1 MMKISL
7 LALLASLAAA
17 SAIGQTAA
25 QSTTIAPITTP
36 ATTATSAAQN
46 APAPTASPDQSTAKP
61 APAAAQTTAPTPFP
75 TSGYLSYAF
84 KDLGAPQG
92 LRLVEGSAEGGVT
105 YMVRR
110 DEVITAARLRLM
122 LENSAGFPADTKL
135 EVTVNGD
142 SVGTVD
148 VGSDRHTAT
157 PVDLPID
164 PILLGDYNR
173 VSFKLLGVPLAS
185 CTVNDSGPWMT
196 VGPRSAVDI
205 TAGHLPLANDLAI
218 LPLPFFDERDPHVL
232 ATSFVFPR
240 TPSSGEL
247 EASGIVAS
255 WLGGMAGYRGVH
267 LPTMFGALPPG
278 NAIVFASGDESLPG
292 LTLPHAAGPTIAIVP
307 NPTDPDSK
315 LLLVLG
321 RDAGDL
327 KVAAQGLALGRGAY
341 KGGAVSA
348 VTATAPTE
356 RRPYD
361 APGWISD
368 SHPVKF
374 SELTTADGLRSHGI
388 RPEPITLDFRSAPDY
403 FNWIDSTIPMKL
415 RFAVT
420 PEPIVDLTRSRLD
433 VTLNNTPF
441 RSVPLAETGT
451 LIDPGRARHDGTVD
465 IPPFLLTGRNR
476 LSFYFDM
483 APSPQ
488 CNATRASTLVEDI
501 DPNSTIDLSQS
512 PHYAPMPNLSY
523 FANAGFPFTRDSDLS
538 QTAVV
543 MPDEVTPDDTEAYLD
558 TMALFGEATDYP
570 TLQASV
576 VRAGDVNNVGNRD
589 LLLIGSFSRQ
599 PLLGAWTSH
608 SGIAVENGEMR
619 AIERS
624 WWERIQL
631 LFDWRNRRSHVAE
644 VNEWLAAQ
652 PGGEGAIMG
661 FRSPL
666 NDGRSVVAIT
676 GSSPEQV
683 AQTARMLQTGD
694 RVVKVQDDLV
704 LIRAND
710 VQSFRMSRRY
720 DVGTLN
726 RWTWLRWNLSD
737 QPIVIAI
744 LLFAACAAMAAV
756 AFVVL
761 GVKARRRLQGAN
773 R

>member
-1 MMKISL
+1 MKISL
-7 LALLASLAAA
+7 VALLVSLAAA
-17 SAIGQTAA
+17 PAFGQTATQPTPTA
-25 QSTTIAPITTP
+25 TP
-36 ATTATSAAQN
+36 AT
-46 APAPTASPDQSTAKP
+46 APAVTAAPAVTPNQPKPT
-61 APAAAQTTAPTPFP
+61 PAAAESPGPSPFP
-75 TSGYLSYAF
+75 SSGYLSYAF

-122 LENSAGFPADTKL
+122 LENSAGFPSDTKL

-142 SVGTVD
+142 SIGTID

-185 CTVNDSGPWMT
+185 CSVNDNGPWMT
-196 VGPRSAVDI
+196 VGARSAVDI
-205 TAGHLPLANDLAI
+205 TAGRLPLANDLAI
-218 LPLPFFDERDPHVL
+218 LPLPFFDERDPHAL
-232 ATSFVFPR
+232 DTSFVFAR
-240 TPSSGEL
+240 TPSAGEL

-267 LPTMFGALPPG
+267 LPTVFGSLPPG
-278 NAIVFASGDESLPG
+278 NAVVFASGNDTVPG
-292 LTLPHAAGPTIAIVP
+292 LTLPHAAGPTLAIVP
-307 NPTDPDSK
+307 NPSDPDGK

-327 KVAAQGLALGRGAY
+327 KAAAQGLALGRGAY
-341 KGGAVSA
+341 KSGAVSA
-348 VTATAPTE
+348 VTPVQPTE
-356 RRPYD
+356 RHAYD

-368 SHPVKF
+368 TQPVKF
-374 SELTTADGLRSHGI
+374 SDLTTEDRLRSHGI
-388 RPEPITLDFRSAPDY
+388 RPEPITIDFRSAPDY

-415 RFAVT
+415 RFLVT
-420 PEPIVDLTRSRLD
+420 PEPIVDLSRSRLD

-441 RSVPLAETGT
+441 RSVPLAETGS
-451 LIDPGRARHDGTVD
+451 LIDSGRARHEGTVD

-476 LSFYFDM
+476 LNFYFDM

-488 CNATRASTLVEDI
+488 CNATRASTLVEQI

-512 PHYAPMPNLSY
+512 PHYAPMPNLSF
-523 FANAGFPFTRDSDLS
+523 FANSGFPFTRDADLS
-538 QTAVV
+538 HTAVV
-543 MPDEVTPDDTEAYLD
+543 MPDQITPDDTEAFLD

-576 VRAGDVNNVGNRD
+576 VRAGDVNSVGDRD

-599 PLLGAWTSH
+599 PLLGAWTAR
-608 SGIAVENGEMR
+608 SGVAVDNGEMH
-619 AIERS
+619 AVERN

-644 VNEWLAAQ
+644 VNEWLAAA
-652 PGGEGAIMG
+652 PGGEGAMIG

-666 NDGRSVVAIT
+666 NDERSVVAIT
-676 GSSPEQV
+676 GSSPGQV
-683 AQTARMLQTGD
+683 AQVTRMLQTND

-704 LIRAND
+704 LVRGTD

-720 DVGTLN
+720 DVGTLA

-744 LLFAACAAMAAV
+744 LLFAACAALGAV

>member
-1 MMKISL
+1 MRASL
-7 LALLASLAAA
+7 LALLVSLAAA
-17 SAIGQTAA
+17 SAYGQT
-25 QSTTIAPITTP
+25 TTP
-36 ATTATSAAQN
+36 VAPATSAPAQPS
-46 APAPTASPDQSTAKP
+46 AQ
-61 APAAAQTTAPTPFP
+61 PAAATPPAVPAPFP
-75 TSGYLSYAF
+75 SNGYISYAF

-92 LRLVEGSAEGGVT
+92 LRLIEGSAEGGVT

-122 LENSAGFPADTKL
+122 LENSAGFPSDTKL
-135 EVTVNGD
+135 DVTVNGD
-142 SVGTVD
+142 SVGTID
-148 VGSDRHTAT
+148 VGSERHGAT

-185 CTVNDSGPWMT
+185 CSVNENGPWLT

-205 TAGHLPLANDLAI
+205 TAGRLPLANDLAL
-218 LPLPFFDERDPHVL
+218 LPLPFFDERDPHAVQT
-232 ATSFVFPR
+232 AFVFAR
-240 TPSSGEL
+240 TPSPTEL

-255 WLGGMAGYRGVH
+255 WLGGLAGFRGVH
-267 LPTMFGALPPG
+267 LPTMFGALPSG
-278 NAIVFASGDESLPG
+278 NAIVFASGNDVLPG
-292 LTLPHAAGPTIAIVP
+292 LTLPHAAGPTLAIVP
-307 NPTDPDSK
+307 NPTDPDGK

-321 RDAGDL
+321 RDSSDL
-327 KVAAQGLALGRGAY
+327 KAAAQGLALGGGTY
-341 KGGAVSA
+341 KSGAVSA
-348 VTATAPTE
+348 VAATAPVE
-356 RRPYD
+356 RHPYD

-368 SHPVKF
+368 THPVKF
-374 SELTTADGLRSHGI
+374 SELTTADRLRSHGI
-388 RPEPITLDFRSAPDY
+388 RPEPITIDFRSAPDY
-403 FNWIDSTIPMKL
+403 FNWINANIPMSL

-433 VTLNNTPF
+433 VSLNNTPF
-441 RSVPLAETGT
+441 RSVPLAQTGT
-451 LIDPGRARHDGTVD
+451 LIDPGRANHEGTVD

-483 APSPQ
+483 VPSPE
-488 CNATRASTLVEDI
+488 CNATRASTMTEDI
-501 DPNSTIDLSQS
+501 SPDSTIDLSQS

-523 FANAGFPFTRDSDLS
+523 FANAGFPFTRDADLS
-538 QTAVV
+538 HTAVV
-543 MPDEVTPDDTEAYLD
+543 MPDQITPDDTEAYLE

-576 VRAGDVNNVGNRD
+576 VQAGEVSGVANRD
-589 LLLIGSFSRQ
+589 LLLIGSYSRQ
-599 PLLGAWTSH
+599 PLLGAWTSNA
-608 SGIAVENGEMR
+608 GIAVENGDMH
-619 AIERS
+619 AVERS

-644 VNEWLAAQ
+644 VNDWLAAQ
-652 PGGEGAIMG
+652 PGGEGAIIG

-666 NDGRSVVAIT
+666 DGSRSVVAIT
-676 GSSPEQV
+676 GSTPARV
-683 AQTARMLQTGD
+683 VQTSEMLQTSD

-704 LIRAND
+704 LVRAND
-710 VQSFRMSRRY
+710 IQSFRMSRRY
-720 DVGTLN
+720 DVGTLA

-744 LLFAACAAMAAV
+744 LLFAACAALAAV